1 MMRITIFRMKSNTF
15 LRRKVLHFEKRHEK
29 KLKRGGDMVIVEM
42 IFSILLGMSFAFLE
56 ISREKKWALR
66 IVKLLKK
73 E

>member
-1 MMRITIFRMKSNTF
+1 
-15 LRRKVLHFEKRHEK
+15 
-29 KLKRGGDMVIVEM
+29 MVIVEM